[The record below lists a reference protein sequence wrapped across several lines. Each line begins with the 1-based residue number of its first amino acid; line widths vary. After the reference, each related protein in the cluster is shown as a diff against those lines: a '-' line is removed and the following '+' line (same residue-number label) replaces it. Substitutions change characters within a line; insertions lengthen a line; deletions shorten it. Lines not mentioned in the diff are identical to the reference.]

1 MADITKPNAVG
12 AQFESLKVAIVGG
25 TGGIGRSLSRLFAS
39 GGADVIEVGQTFRDA
54 DQKGIEFI
62 KADLSS
68 MSEAKRVADDLPAEN
83 LDIVIF
89 TVGIFASYHKEET
102 SEGLEKDMAASY
114 LNRLVMIRRMAPRLG
129 KERRKSS
136 LKPRVFI
143 YGYPGT
149 NKLGNLDDLN
159 SEKSYKVMTAHM
171 NTVAGNEA
179 LVLDSASKYPNA
191 DFFGMNPGL
200 IKTNIRS
207 NLMGAGTLQFRLTEW
222 IIGFFCQSVDDY
234 AKKIV
239 PIMSSSDLKA
249 SSGTMFNNYGKEI
262 PSSPGLTQE
271 YVSKFITQSEQ
282 LVEKWLQR

>member
-1 MADITKPNAVG
+1 MADITKPNAAN
-12 AQFESLKVAIVGG
+12 AQFESLKVAIIGG

-39 GGADVIEVGQTFRDA
+39 EGANVIVVGQTFRDA

-83 LDIVIF
+83 LDMVIF

-129 KERRKSS
+129 KEKRKLG

-149 NKLGNLDDLN
+149 NKLGNLKDLN
-159 SEKSYKVMTAHM
+159 SEKCYKVMTAHM

-179 LVLDSASKYPNA
+179 LVLDSVNKYPNA

-207 NLMGAGTLQFRLTEW
+207 NLMGAGSLQFRLIEW
-222 IIGFFCQSVDDY
+222 LIGFFYQSVDEY
-234 AKKIV
+234 ATKIA
-239 PIMSSSDLKA
+239 PMMSSSDLKA
-249 SSGTMFNNYGKEI
+249 NSGTMFNNYGKEI
-262 PSSPGLTQE
+262 PCSPGLTQE
-271 YVSKFITQSEQ
+271 YVSKFIFRSEQ
-282 LVEKWLQR
+282 LVEKWLQH